1 MSDGFLGCPDSRAW
15 WSTVRAAS
23 QDLARMERAVG
34 RMRAREGLRGA
45 PVSGTGR
52 ASGPRDANRATDARM
67 DYEAACAPAM
77 ESALALLRTADRL
90 LWGDAGGG
98 VAELLGATAASVV
111 RLRHVDA
118 MPWSEVA
125 RSLSLSPS
133 ACRQMEGAAM
143 DLMDALGPGRV
154 LDGNGCAT
162 EPLPLGNVW

>member
-1 MSDGFLGCPDSRAW
+1 MSDGFLGATDARAW

-23 QDLARMERAVG
+23 RDLARMERAVG

-52 ASGPRDANRATDARM
+52 SSGPRDANRATDARM

-77 ESALALLRTADRL
+77 ESARSLLGTADRL

-118 MPWSEVA
+118 LPWSDVA

-133 ACRQMEGAAM
+133 TCRHMEGVAM

-162 EPLPLGNVW
+162 EPMDI

>member
-1 MSDGFLGCPDSRAW
+1 MSDGFLGAVDARAW

-34 RMRAREGLRGA
+34 RMRAREGVRGA
-45 PVSGTGR
+45 PLSGTRGP
-52 ASGPRDANRATDARM
+52 SGPRDATRATDDRM

-77 ESALALLRTADRL
+77 ESARSLLGTADRL

-98 VAELLGATAASVV
+98 VAELLGATEASVV
-111 RLRHVDA
+111 RLHNVDA
-118 MPWSEVA
+118 LPWSEVA

-133 ACRQMEGAAM
+133 TCRQMEGAAM

-162 EPLPLGNVW
+162 EPLPLGI